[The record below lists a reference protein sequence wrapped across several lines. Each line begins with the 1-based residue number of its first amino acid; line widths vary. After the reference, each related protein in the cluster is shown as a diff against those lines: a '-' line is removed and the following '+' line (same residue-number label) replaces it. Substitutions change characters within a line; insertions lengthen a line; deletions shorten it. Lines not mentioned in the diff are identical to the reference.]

1 MLRNTSVLS
10 AGFISLIKQVFI
22 VKTKILIK
30 GSEQRNEQ
38 FYEGII
44 ESTDII
50 LFINQSRIISSVCLD
65 IHFDYY
71 AGNLNLSIKCNRC
84 KRVLTL
90 KKIDEKYVAERM
102 INGKLFV

>member
-1 MLRNTSVLS
+1 MKVSFCCKDCKR
-10 AGFISLIKQVFI
+10 KM
-22 VKTKILIK
+22 
-30 GSEQRNEQ
+30 
-38 FYEGII
+38 
-44 ESTDII
+44 
-50 LFINQSRIISSVCLD
+50 
-65 IHFDYY
+65 FDYY

>member
-1 MLRNTSVLS
+1 M
-10 AGFISLIKQVFI
+10 
-22 VKTKILIK
+22 
-30 GSEQRNEQ
+30 
-38 FYEGII
+38 
-44 ESTDII
+44 
-50 LFINQSRIISSVCLD
+50 
-65 IHFDYY
+65 FDYY

>member
-22 VKTKILIK
+22 VKEVNK
-30 GSEQRNEQ
+30 GMSNSMKVSFCCKDCKR
-38 FYEGII
+38 
-44 ESTDII
+44 
-50 LFINQSRIISSVCLD
+50 RM
-65 IHFDYY
+65 FDYY